1 MTRSGQTF
9 VQNSVVDV
17 RGLYKSYIDGSEQ
30 VRVLSDLSFA
40 IAHRQS
46 MALMGPSGSG
56 KSTLV
61 NILSGLESAELGEI
75 WLFGEPT
82 GSKTAA
88 WWSELR
94 GKRIATVFQDDNLMP
109 TLSLGDNIRLRA
121 QLAGRT
127 DVEVE
132 HWLTT
137 LGLATLGHRFPDQ
150 VSGGQRQRTA
160 LAMAFAMQPELLL
173 ADEPTASLDG
183 ATASQVADALFHHQH
198 ETGCPMLL
206 STHDPAL
213 AARCDYTL
221 ELTSLAPADSPA
233 ARFDIPAYGGQGEQ

>member
-1 MTRSGQTF
+1 MF
-9 VQNSVVDV
+9 VQDSIVDV
-17 RGLYKSYIDGSEQ
+17 RGLYKSYLDGTEQ
-30 VRVLSDLSFA
+30 VRVLSDLSFS
-40 IAHRQS
+40 IAHGQS

-56 KSTLV
+56 KSTLI
-61 NILSGLESAELGEI
+61 NILSGIESADDGDI
-75 WLFGEPT
+75 RLFGE
-82 GSKTAA
+82 SAA
-88 WWSELR
+88 KKDTDWWSGLR
-94 GKRIATVFQDDNLMP
+94 GTRIATVFQNDNLMP

-127 DVEVE
+127 KVAVE

-150 VSGGQRQRTA
+150 VSGGQRQRA
-160 LAMAFAMQPELLL
+160 AMAMAFAMLPGLLL

-183 ATASQVADALFHHQH
+183 ATARQVADALFHHQH

-213 AARCDYTL
+213 AARCDFTL
-221 ELTSLAPADSPA
+221 VLSSLGA
-233 ARFDIPAYGGQGEQ
+233 Q

>member
-1 MTRSGQTF
+1 MR
-9 VQNSVVDV
+9 NSVADI

-30 VRVLSDLSFA
+30 VRVLTDLSFS

-46 MALMGPSGSG
+46 VALMGPSGSG
-56 KSTLV
+56 KSTLI
-61 NILSGLESAELGEI
+61 NILSGLESAEEGEI
-75 WLFGEPT
+75 WLFGEST
-82 GSKTAA
+82 GQKKPA
-88 WWSELR
+88 WWSEIR

-109 TLSLGDNIRLRA
+109 TLSLGDNIRLRS

-127 DVEVE
+127 DVDVE
-132 HWLTT
+132 HWLAT

-150 VSGGQRQRTA
+150 VSGGQRQRAA

-183 ATASQVADALFHHQH
+183 ATARQVADALFHHQH
-198 ETGCPMLL
+198 QTGCPMLL

-221 ELTSLAPADSPA
+221 ELTSWAQTDSPA
-233 ARFDIPAYGGQGEQ
+233 AYFDISPHGGQGEQ

>member
-1 MTRSGQTF
+1 MQD
-9 VQNSVVDV
+9 SVVDV

-30 VRVLSDLSFA
+30 VRVLSDLSFS
-40 IAHRQS
+40 IAHLQS

-56 KSTLV
+56 KSTLI
-61 NILSGLESAELGEI
+61 NILSGLESADDGEI
-75 WLFGEPT
+75 RLFGEPA
-82 GSKTAA
+82 GSNTAA

-94 GKRIATVFQDDNLMP
+94 GKRIATVFQNDNLMP

-150 VSGGQRQRTA
+150 VSGGQRQRAA
-160 LAMAFAMQPELLL
+160 LAMAFAMQPGLLL

-183 ATASQVADALFHHQH
+183 ATASQVADALFQHQH

-213 AARCDYTL
+213 AARCDFTL
-221 ELTSLAPADSPA
+221 ALTSLAQADSPT
-233 ARFDIPAYGGQGEQ
+233 ARSDNVPPQGGQGKQ